1 VTRLARALRSFA
13 IAWLSITAWLVTS
26 CAPPPTEV
34 RRLADDVARAMGR
47 QTPRETVGD
56 VSRAALPG
64 TYAEVLR
71 HPENPG
77 SVEIGEVSRDGV
89 ETSFRCPARLA
100 GRPVFVAVGLA
111 FGKTPGTDLVTE
123 RVRCPPAA
131 DTRVRLVL
139 PSTIALDKAFW
150 IVSGLETDR
159 TETGTIPIP
168 RGARLQVALGLSRA
182 LPGQP
187 ATPGRFSVVAH
198 GTQGRSATVLERRL
212 DPVATPTD
220 AGWVRVEADLDAARD
235 AVGPEARFTFEA
247 EAEDAGPVPTFPV
260 WGDPTL
266 TWPRAQKDVP
276 AVRRNVVLVSID
288 TLRADRLGAYG
299 ADRDT
304 SPRLDALATEST
316 LFETVVA
323 PAPWT
328 LPSHASMMT
337 GLYACAHGIVG
348 PGVGKAFP
356 DGVVPLA
363 EHLRDAGYTTA
374 AFTEDGFVDP
384 YSLARGFGSYW
395 ENREGSD
402 RIPRTVAH
410 AAAWLRDEATEPFF
424 LFFHTYQPHDPYF
437 SPPEYERLLAAADGT
452 AHPSSATPH
461 GHELLTY
468 DAAVRYTDTAIA
480 PLLDAVRSGSPGA
493 RTLVVI
499 TSDHGEGFGEHGGE
513 RGGVGHG
520 TEQYEEVLRVPLLVW
535 GPGLV
540 APGRRV
546 TGLVGVVDVMP
557 TILDLLGFPVPT
569 GISGVSLAP
578 QVRPG
583 STVPPVA
590 DRILFSENSLHD
602 RYRLAARW
610 PRWKAVWDTPGLQ
623 TFDLDRDP
631 GELQPVTSADLTDQA
646 TAARARF
653 EQECARQQA
662 EIAAAGSRQAQ
673 PAALPDPERQRQL
686 KALGYVE

>member
-1 VTRLARALRSFA
+1 M
-13 IAWLSITAWLVTS
+13 
-26 CAPPPTEV
+26 
-34 RRLADDVARAMGR
+34 ADDVARAMGR

-77 SVEIGEVSRDGV
+77 SVEIGEASDGI
-89 ETSFRCPARLA
+89 ESSFRCPARLA
-100 GRPVFVAVGLA
+100 GRPAFVAVGQLLA
-111 FGKTPGTDLVTE
+111 KTPGVDLLTE
-123 RVRCPPAA
+123 RVGCPPAA
-131 DTRVRLVL
+131 DTPVRLVL
-139 PSTIALDKAFW
+139 PTTIALDKAIW
-150 IVSGLETDR
+150 IMRGLETDR

-168 RGARLQVALGLSRA
+168 RGARLQVALGLSPA

-187 ATPGRFSVVAH
+187 ATPARFRVVAH

-212 DPVATPTD
+212 DPGATPTD

-235 AVGPEARFTFEA
+235 AVGPEAHFTFEA

-266 TWPRAQKDVP
+266 TWPRAQKDVA
-276 AVRRNVVLVSID
+276 AVRRNLVLVSID

-299 ADRDT
+299 AHRDT

-316 LFETVVA
+316 LFETVVS

-337 GLYACAHGIVG
+337 GLYGCAHGIVG
-348 PGVGKAFP
+348 PGLGKAFP

-384 YSLARGFGSYW
+384 VSFARGFGSYW
-395 ENREGSD
+395 ENRDGSD
-402 RIPRTVAH
+402 RVPATVAH
-410 AAAWLRDEATEPFF
+410 AAAWLRDEATEPFL
-424 LFFHTYQPHDPYF
+424 LFFHTYQSHDPYF
-437 SPPEYERLLAAADGT
+437 SPPEYERMLSTADG
-452 AHPSSATPH
+452 ASHPASATPH
-461 GHELLTY
+461 GQELLKY

-480 PLLDAVRSGSPGA
+480 PLLDAVRSGPRG
-493 RTLVVI
+493 RTLLVV
-499 TSDHGEGFGEHGGE
+499 TSDHGEAFGEHGT
-513 RGGVGHG
+513 VGHG
-520 TEQYEEVLRVPLLVW
+520 AELYEEVLRVPLFVW

-546 TGLVGVVDVMP
+546 PGLVGVVDVTP

-578 QVRPG
+578 QVRAG
-583 STVPPVA
+583 STVLPVT

-610 PRWKAVWDTPGLQ
+610 PRWKAVWDTPGPQ

-662 EIAAAGSRQAQ
+662 EIAAAGSRQEQ
-673 PAALPDPERQRQL
+673 PGALPDPERQRWL
-686 KALGYVE
+686 KELGYVE